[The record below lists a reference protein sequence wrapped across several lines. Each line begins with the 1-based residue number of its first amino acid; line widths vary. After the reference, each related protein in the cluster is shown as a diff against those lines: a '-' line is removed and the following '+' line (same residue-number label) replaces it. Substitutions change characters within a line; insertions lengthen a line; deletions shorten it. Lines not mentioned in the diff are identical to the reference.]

1 METKKYLL
9 LLSLISVFLYIWAF
23 SVILKTF
30 LINPD
35 ILNFPENAV
44 KTLLFLFIAYLFSS
58 LSGLIVAVLFNK
70 KFYMKLFSF
79 LLFLL
84 FFTFV
89 AAKSIFG

>member
-9 LLSLISVFLYIWAF
+9 MLSLISIFIYIWAI
-23 SVILKTF
+23 SIILKTF

-35 ILNFPENAV
+35 ILSFPEEAV
-44 KTLLFLFIAYLFSS
+44 RSLLFLFIAYLFSS
-58 LSGLIVAVLFNK
+58 LSGMIIAILFNK

-79 LLFLL
+79 FLFLL

>member
-9 LLSLISVFLYIWAF
+9 LLALISVFLYIWAF